1 MHAQRMA
8 LFTMPCA
15 DIPET
20 MLNALLFQ
28 VRRLRASAGTRVE
41 VCPPAV
47 LSPVEPVWSRLM
59 RWVAAP
65 APWQAAM
72 HPPGGRRL
80 QRTKADFV
88 AALKDIAS
96 PQARQ
101 LADRVHTARSPR
113 ELWHLRSAVFQLVSL
128 AHSQRE
134 AQVRL
139 EALNRHF
146 PTRAPRS
153 GFGALDA

>member
-1 MHAQRMA
+1 MA
-8 LFTMPCA
+8 LFTQPFA

-20 MLNALLFQ
+20 MLNAFLFQ
-28 VRRLRASAGTRVE
+28 VRRLRAGASVRVE

-47 LSPVEPVWSRLM
+47 LSSVDPVWSRVM
-59 RWVAAP
+59 RWMSAP

-72 HPPGGRRL
+72 TPPGGRRL
-80 QRTKADFV
+80 QRTKDDFA
-88 AALKDIAS
+88 AALNDIKTAAAGS
-96 PQARQ
+96 

-128 AHSQRE
+128 HHSQRE
-134 AQVRL
+134 AQQRL
-139 EALNRHF
+139 ERLNRHF